1 MTFVITQ
8 GCCRDASCV
17 SVCPVQC
24 IRPRPGDPEFETAEQ
39 LYIDPAVC
47 IDCGACVEEC
57 PVDAIHPDHDLPAE
71 LGDYL
76 GVNAGYFSSISDYD
90 RVPVRHRRPRPPE
103 DAEELRVAVIGTGP
117 AACYAIT
124 ELATNRGI
132 SVTVLDRQPVP
143 FGLVRSGVAPDH
155 PHTKLISDRFASVL
169 ARPNVR
175 CYFNVHVDEH
185 ITVDELLEYHHAVVV
200 ATGAQD
206 DRRLGIPGEDL
217 PGSHGAKDFVAWY
230 NGHPDHAADQVDLSG
245 ERAVVIGNG
254 NVALDIARVLSR
266 DPETLARTDIA
277 DHALEALRQSNI
289 REVVIVGRRG
299 PESIA
304 CSAGELEELSRLPG
318 VDLTV
323 SCPEEEFEHFESSLA
338 TTTDDSRRRRAQVIL
353 GAAAF
358 GAPRRIDLRFLSVP
372 VSLEGDGSVESITLA
387 DQRID
392 RSGGEP
398 LLVGTGTTRTLTTSL
413 VVRAIGFASQPLAG
427 LPFDPAKRILPNRD
441 GRVFDPDTGEAVAG
455 IYCAGWVKRGPTG
468 VIGSN
473 KVCAE
478 ETVAGLVEDF
488 AAGRLGKP
496 VRTPEELESLM
507 RERAPRLVDTD
518 GWRRIDAV
526 ERERGAAA
534 GRPRVKF
541 VRVAE
546 MVSVSNERSAGS

>member
-57 PVDAIHPDHDLPAE
+57 PVDAIHPDHGLPAE
-71 LGDYL
+71 LSDYL
-76 GVNAGYFSSISDYD
+76 DVNASYFSPISDYD
-90 RVPVRHRRPRPPE
+90 RIPVHHRRPRPPE

-124 ELATNRGI
+124 ELATNRGTR
-132 SVTVLDRQPVP
+132 VTVLDRQPAP

-155 PHTKLISDRFASVL
+155 PHTKLIGDRFASVL
-169 ARPNVR
+169 ARPNVH
-175 CYFNVHVDEH
+175 CFFAVHVDTD
-185 ITVDELLEYHHAVVV
+185 ITVEELLEYHHAVIV

-206 DRRLGIPGEDL
+206 DRRLGIDGEDL

-230 NGHPDHAADQVDLSG
+230 NGHPDHSADSVDLSG
-245 ERAVVIGNG
+245 ERAVIIGNG
-254 NVALDIARVLSR
+254 NVALDIGRVLSR
-266 DPETLARTDIA
+266 DPSALSRTDIA
-277 DHALEALRQSNI
+277 DHALEALRRSNI

-304 CSAGELEELSRLPG
+304 CSAGELEELSQLPG

-323 SCPEEEFEHFESSLA
+323 TCPQEEFAHFESSLS

-353 GAAAF
+353 NAAAS
-358 GAPRRIDLRFLSVP
+358 GARRRIDLRFLSVP
-372 VSLEGDGSVESITLA
+372 LALNGTTSVESITLA
-387 DQRID
+387 GQRID

-398 LLVGTGTTRTLTTSL
+398 LLVDTGTTRTLEASL

-427 LPFDPAKRILPNRD
+427 LPFDPAKAILPNRS
-441 GRVFDPDTGEAVAG
+441 GRVLEPETGETLAG
-455 IYCAGWVKRGPTG
+455 VYCAGWIKRGPTG

-478 ETVAGLVEDF
+478 ETVAALIDDF

-496 VRTPEELESLM
+496 VRTHEDFAALMNERVPEV
-507 RERAPRLVDTD
+507 VDVA
-518 GWRRIDAV
+518 GWQRIDAA

-541 VRVAE
+541 VTMEDMLSVA
-546 MVSVSNERSAGS
+546 NGR